1 MAFLQR
7 YPFLFVALMILAG
20 CTKQPQKPT
29 SPVVVPPVA
38 KPVYKTTVLQG
49 DNQTDT
55 VGHPLKDDVQIKVYK
70 DGKPFVNAIVLFKG
84 SGCISKDSTNT
95 ITLSDGIASMQ
106 WYLSADVGTQTM
118 SVIICDSAR
127 NHLDSLTLH
136 ATALKNSGIGNL
148 ACACGF
154 GGGRDPRFQTFY
166 KLHSGR
172 IIANSTTTP
181 KYSDDNGLSWYPL
194 DHLTNFFLRKMVI
207 TPNDKIFALT
217 SAGVISSTDQGI
229 NWTLVVRDD
238 PNHIQIYDIAYTRG
252 GILSYSSNFAMY
264 LSSDDGKTWKK
275 TQPTLSGSTLGW
287 VNLTQQINGDLYVL
301 SEEGELCK
309 STDGGTSWTIL
320 NSNPIN
326 LYEFYSSILIDDNG
340 YIYLGRNDTSGGIYV
355 SKDNG
360 QTITKITFTP
370 DIFGA
375 LYSPDWITKQSDGY
389 YFIHTPLQGTFR
401 TKDFVNIENISTRF
415 NTPSYDFI
423 VADNNNMILSAGKY
437 DEYSYIP
444 NQ

>member
-1 MAFLQR
+1 
-7 YPFLFVALMILAG
+7 
-20 CTKQPQKPT
+20 
-29 SPVVVPPVA
+29 
-38 KPVYKTTVLQG
+38 
-49 DNQTDT
+49 
-55 VGHPLKDDVQIKVYK
+55 
-70 DGKPFVNAIVLFKG
+70 
-84 SGCISKDSTNT
+84 
-95 ITLSDGIASMQ
+95 
-106 WYLSADVGTQTM
+106 
-118 SVIICDSAR
+118 
-127 NHLDSLTLH
+127 
-136 ATALKNSGIGNL
+136 
-148 ACACGF
+148 
-154 GGGRDPRFQTFY
+154 
-166 KLHSGR
+166 
-172 IIANSTTTP
+172 
-181 KYSDDNGLSWYPL
+181 NGLSWYPL

-264 LSSDDGKTWKK
+264 LSSDDGETWKK